1 MNIKDA
7 CKILQIE
14 GEITPAIVKN
24 AYRTACKMYH
34 PDVNPSGETMM
45 KYINNAYAVLKDFA
59 GNVEPQ
65 EKGYP
70 ESLNSALNAIIG
82 LDGLI
87 VEVCGVWAWVTG
99 NTQAHKDTLKQ
110 AGFKWSSP
118 KLAWYF
124 RPPEAK
130 KSYSR
135 GGTPLEVIRERYSS
149 SRPTYSGLALGADA

>member
-14 GEITPAIVKN
+14 GDITPEIVKH
-24 AYRTACKMYH
+24 AYRTACKLYH

-45 KYINNAYAVLKDFA
+45 KYINAAYAVLKDFT
-59 GNVEPQ
+59 GKVEPQ
-65 EKGYP
+65 EAGYP
-70 ESLNSALNAIIG
+70 ESLNSALNAIYG

-87 VEVCGVWAWVTG
+87 IEVCGIWAWVTG
-99 NTQAHKDTLKQ
+99 NTQTHKEALKQ
-110 AGFKWSSP
+110 AGFKWSFP

-135 GGTPLEVIRERYSS
+135 GGTPLEVIRERYSY
-149 SRPTYSGLALGADA
+149 SRKSGLALGANA